1 MEKPDY
7 ITFLSPGKMEIHI
20 DSPIPCYRSMRLG
33 ACAGIAGRRF
43 AEDKDGE
50 MVITDYGLSRAEEA
64 KDSMIQELTFFIERL
79 DKLQSMVHEYDEY
92 MMDADKRIK
101 EAQKHKGECK
111 IKFKAGKMSES
122 EYKDVL
128 QTVRPIYDAPLQ
140 EYNCLFHRYFP
151 EIKES
156 FPTISISFARHI
168 ISMTSSSEAHR

>member
-101 EAQKHKGECK
+101 GRMQNQVQSRKN
-111 IKFKAGKMSES
+111 
-122 EYKDVL
+122 
-128 QTVRPIYDAPLQ
+128 VRVRVQGCIANCPLD
-140 EYNCLFHRYFP
+140 L
-151 EIKES
+151 
-156 FPTISISFARHI
+156 
-168 ISMTSSSEAHR
+168 

>member
-1 MEKPDY
+1 
-7 ITFLSPGKMEIHI
+7 
-20 DSPIPCYRSMRLG
+20 MRRN
-33 ACAGIAGRRF
+33 AGRRF

-92 MMDADKRIK
+92 MTEADKRIK
-101 EAQKHKGECK
+101 EAQKHKRECK
-111 IKFKAGKMSES
+111 IKFKSGKMSES

-128 QTVRPIYDAPLQ
+128 QTVRSIYDAPLQ